1 VPFYDGKCINILLL
15 KKTKTKTN
23 NIYLE
28 YFAVAQAGLTEK
40 Q

>member
-1 VPFYDGKCINILLL
+1 MPFYDEICINMLLL
-15 KKTKTKTN
+15 KKIKTKTN